1 MRVATSV
8 NTYRVAPETTAQRGL
23 SSADAARLLAEI
35 GPNDLLTERGT
46 SPVRELAAPFANPLV
61 VTLLFA
67 SAISA
72 YLGEI
77 ASAAI
82 IVLMV
87 LLSAALHLTQRYRS
101 HRAIDR
107 LRGSVAPTAT
117 VLRDGAWRD
126 LPRQQLV
133 PGDRI
138 RLAAGDLVPADA
150 RLIEAKDLHVQ
161 QAALTGESL
170 PVEKSAA
177 AGGLQTK
184 ATTATAAATTAADD
198 AQRVFLGT
206 SVISGTG
213 IAMITAT
220 GRTTAYGDIA
230 HRLVARAPETEFE
243 RGMRSFSM
251 LIMRTIVCLTL
262 FLVVMSIALN
272 RDPLESLLFAVA
284 LAVGLVPEFL
294 PMITSVTLANGAV
307 RMARQK
313 VIVKHLQAIQN
324 LGSID
329 VLCSDKTGTLTSGE
343 MGVVDVVP
351 AGRGRPERVLELAR
365 LNSRFETGIKSP
377 FDAALLRDAPA
388 ESEYSGEYRKLDEI
402 PFDFERR
409 LLSVVVAR
417 GDERFLITKGAPES
431 VIVHCTTCEHDDSI
445 QGLDDDARTQLLGAL
460 EQASKRGE
468 RLVAVAW
475 RRVEPQTAYTTR
487 DEAQL
492 TLAGFVAF
500 SDPPLA
506 DAAAALAA
514 LRADG
519 VRVKILTGD
528 NEFIAA
534 HVCAQAGL
542 PPDSVIVGSEI
553 DRLTDPALG
562 PVADRATVF
571 ARVSPAQK
579 NRILLALKAR
589 GHVVGFLGDGVN
601 DAPALHAADVGISV
615 AGAVDVAREAAD
627 VVLLERDLRVLHTG
641 IVEGRKAFG
650 NMMKY
655 FLMGTSS
662 NFGNMFSMAGAALVL
677 PFLPMLPMQILLNNF
692 LYDLAQVTIP
702 TDRVDEAWIRSPRR
716 WDMRLVRTFMIAV
729 GPISS
734 VFDFL
739 TFYALLVILHASET
753 LFHTGWFVESL
764 VTQTLVLLVIRTMRN
779 PLRDP
784 PSTALAISISGV
796 IVLGV
801 SLPFLPVATLL
812 GFTPL
817 PARFFLLLIVLTVTY
832 LAVVERV
839 KVRVV
844 RRWFPR
850 PDGERREMS
859 RNP

>member
-1 MRVATSV
+1 MHVAASDDD
-8 NTYRVAPETTAQRGL
+8 TYRIARETMMAPRGLTTAEAERRL
-23 SSADAARLLAEI
+23 AALGA
-35 GPNDLLTERGT
+35 NDLHAERGA
-46 SPVRELAAPFANPLV
+46 SPLRELAAPFANPLV
-61 VTLLFA
+61 FTLLFA

-72 YLGEI
+72 YAGEV
-77 ASAAI
+77 ASATI

-87 LLSAALHLTQRYRS
+87 LLSAALHVTQTYRS
-101 HRAIDR
+101 RQAIDR

-117 VLRDGAWRD
+117 VLRDGAWHE

-133 PGDRI
+133 PDDLI
-138 RLAAGDLVPADA
+138 RLSAGDLVPADA

-161 QAALTGESL
+161 QAALTGEAL

-177 AGGLQTK
+177 ADGRQ
-184 ATTATAAATTAADD
+184 AAAPAAASDD
-198 AQRVFLGT
+198 AHQVFLGT

-213 IAMITAT
+213 IAVVTAT
-220 GRTTAYGDIA
+220 GNATAYGEIA
-230 HRLVARAPETEFE
+230 RRLAARAPETEFE
-243 RGMRSFSM
+243 RGMRSFSV
-251 LIMRTIVCLTL
+251 LITRTIVCLTF
-262 FLVVMSIALN
+262 FLVVVSVALH
-272 RDPLESLLFAVA
+272 RDPLQSLLFAVA

-307 RMARQK
+307 RMARRK
-313 VIVKHLQAIQN
+313 VIVKRLQAIQN

-343 MGVVDVVP
+343 MRVVDVVA
-351 AGRGRPERVLELAR
+351 AGGGRPDRVLELVR
-365 LNSRFETGIKSP
+365 LNSHFETGIKSP
-377 FDAALLRDAPA
+377 LDAAVLRDAPA
-388 ESEYSGEYRKLDEI
+388 DLEHDATYQKLDEI

-409 LLSVVVAR
+409 LLSVVVAS
-417 GDERFLITKGAPES
+417 GDERLLITKGAPES
-431 VIVHCTTCEHDDSI
+431 VVAHCTTCEDGTTVR
-445 QGLDDDARTQLLGAL
+445 GLDDAARAHLLGAL
-460 EQASKRGE
+460 DQASRRGE
-468 RLVAVAW
+468 RLLAVAW
-475 RRVEPQTAYTTR
+475 RRVQPQAAYTTA
-487 DEAQL
+487 DEANL

-500 SDPPLA
+500 SDPPLP
-506 DAAAALAA
+506 DAASALAA

-528 NEFIAA
+528 NELIAA
-534 HVCAQAGL
+534 HVCAEAGL
-542 PPDSVIVGSEI
+542 PTDAVVVGNQI
-553 DRLTDPALG
+553 DRLTDAALG
-562 PVADRATVF
+562 PIADRTTVF

-627 VVLLERDLRVLHTG
+627 VVLLERNLRVLHTG

-650 NMMKY
+650 NVMKY
-655 FLMGTSS
+655 LLMGTSS

-692 LYDLAQVTIP
+692 LYDVAQVTIP
-702 TDRVDEAWIRSPRR
+702 TDRVDDAWIRSPRR
-716 WDMRLVRTFMIAV
+716 WDMRLVRKFMIAV

-739 TFYALLVILHASET
+739 TFYALLRVLHASES

-784 PSTALAISISGV
+784 PSRALATSIAGV
-796 IVLGV
+796 VILGV
-801 SLPFLPVATLL
+801 SLPYLPVAGLL

-817 PARFFLLLIVLTVTY
+817 PARFFLLLVVLTVTY

-839 KVRVV
+839 KARVV
-844 RRWFPR
+844 RRWFPE
-850 PDGERREMS
+850 PHGEPRRTS